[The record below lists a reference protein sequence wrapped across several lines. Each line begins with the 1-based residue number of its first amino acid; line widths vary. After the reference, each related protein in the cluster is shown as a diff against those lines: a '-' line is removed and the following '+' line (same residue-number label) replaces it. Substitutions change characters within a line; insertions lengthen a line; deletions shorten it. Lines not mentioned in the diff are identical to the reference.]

1 VNALVTVSK
10 IASFDFFESIRS
22 RRALALLVLYVAGS
36 IAGTAMFVKFI
47 VAFENTAATVLSVG
61 QTESAGA
68 MTEELMQ
75 TENMYRFFKD
85 LVGDDAIARS
95 LMNIPPLAMFYGW
108 LALTFIPLLVTFTSG
123 DSVAAEVASGSV
135 RFALF
140 RVDRLS
146 WAVGK
151 LFGQTLLML
160 VGILAGALA
169 SLATSSM
176 LMTNTHPGL
185 TAIWLVRF
193 SGRAAVYGFAYLGLV
208 VGCSLVAKSL
218 NGARA
223 AALIGLFAIGV
234 GGNLLEGE
242 WTTTTFPVLAPTLST
257 IFPQGHDLDLWRVT
271 LADRAPGIVML
282 LALGLAYFTAG
293 YAMFAR
299 RDP

>member
-1 VNALVTVSK
+1 MSALVTVLR
-10 IASFDFFESIRS
+10 IASFDFLESIRS

-36 IAGTAMFVKFI
+36 IAATAMFVRFV
-47 VAFENTAATVLSVG
+47 VAFENTAASVLSVG
-61 QTESAGA
+61 QTGSAGA
-68 MTEELMQ
+68 MTEEMMQ
-75 TENMYRFFKD
+75 TENMYLFFKD
-85 LVGDDAIARS
+85 LVGDDALARA
-95 LMNIPPLAMFYGW
+95 LMRIPPLAMFYGW

-151 LFGQTLLML
+151 LLGQTLLMC
-160 VGILAGALA
+160 VGILVGAAA
-169 SLATSSM
+169 SLATSSL
-176 LMTNTHPGL
+176 LMTNSHIGL
-185 TAIWLVRF
+185 TAIWLLRF
-193 SGRAAVYGFAYLGLV
+193 SGRAAIYGFAYLGLV

-223 AALIGLFAIGV
+223 GALIGLFAVGV

-242 WTTTTFPVLAPTLST
+242 WTTTRFPVLAPTLSN
-257 IFPQGHDLDLWRVT
+257 IFPQGHDLDLWRIT
-271 LADRAPGIVML
+271 FTDRLPGIVML

-293 YAMFAR
+293 YATFAR
-299 RDP
+299 RDA

>member
-1 VNALVTVSK
+1 MSALVTVAK
-10 IASFDFFESIRS
+10 IAAFDFFESVRS

-36 IAGTAMFVKFI
+36 IAATAMFVKF
-47 VAFENTAATVLSVG
+47 VMVFETTAASVLSVG
-61 QTESAGA
+61 QTDSAGA

-75 TENMYRFFKD
+75 TEQMFRAFED
-85 LVGDDAIARS
+85 LVGDRALARA
-95 LMNIPPLAMFYGW
+95 LMTIPPIAMFYGW
-108 LALTFIPLLVTFTSG
+108 LAFTFIPLLVTFTSG

-151 LFGQTLLML
+151 LLGQALLML
-160 VGILAGALA
+160 VGILAGAVA
-169 SLATSSM
+169 SLATSSL
-176 LMTNTHPGL
+176 LMTNSHVGL
-185 TAIWLVRF
+185 TAVWLARF

-234 GGNLLEGE
+234 GGNLLESE

-257 IFPQGHDLDLWRVT
+257 MFPQGHDLDLWRVT
-271 LADRAPGIVML
+271 FADRAPGIVML